1 MAKKPY
7 QNLSATDYSHLP
19 QMTLTEVRD
28 RVRDGDDLSLE
39 IVQQMPP
46 LPSSR
51 KDVLHL
57 MREFSVKDI
66 LVKEGAAAIASLEIP
81 SPSPFPE
88 RSDAILALC
97 AAHIA
102 AIRNKSD
109 ALLARANAMIPS
121 TIPYYVERVE
131 EERIRHAVVQRLA
144 KIEQQCCLTRIG
156 YEHLFCSAYIRDSF
170 HSDEE
175 YQRMEK
181 NIVAAFARQE
191 ETIIAL
197 QQHL

>member
-7 QNLSATDYSHLP
+7 QNLPATDYSHLP
-19 QMTLTEVRD
+19 QMILPEVRD

-39 IVQQMPP
+39 IFQQMPP
-46 LPSSR
+46 LPSRR

-66 LVKEGAAAIASLEIP
+66 LVMEEAAAVARLEIP

-88 RSDAILALC
+88 RSDAILARC

-109 ALLARANAMIPS
+109 AILACANAMIPS
-121 TIPYYVERVE
+121 PPSYYVERVE
-131 EERIRHAVVQRLA
+131 EERIRYAVVQQLA
-144 KIEQQCCLTRIG
+144 KIEQQCYRMRNS
-156 YEHLFCSAYIRDSF
+156 YEHLFCSAYLSDSF
-170 HSDEE
+170 YSDED
-175 YQRMEK
+175 YRRMEK
-181 NIVAAFARQE
+181 EIDAAFARQE
-191 ETIIAL
+191 ETIVAL
-197 QQHL
+197 RQD

>member
-7 QNLSATDYSHLP
+7 QNTPATDYSRLP
-19 QMTLTEVRD
+19 QITLPEVRD
-28 RVRDGDDLSLE
+28 RVRSGEALSLA
-39 IVQQMPP
+39 IIQQMPP
-46 LPSSR
+46 LPSHR
-51 KDVLHL
+51 KDVLHI

-66 LVKEGAAAIASLEIP
+66 LVKEETAAVARLEIP

-88 RSDAILALC
+88 RSDAILARC

-109 ALLARANAMIPS
+109 VLLACANAMLPS
-121 TIPYYVERVE
+121 TPPYYVERVE
-131 EERIRHAVVQRLA
+131 EERLRHAVVQQLA
-144 KIEQQCCLTRIG
+144 KIEQQCYLTRNK
-156 YEHLFCSAYIRDSF
+156 YEYLFCSAYISDSF
-170 HSDEE
+170 LSDED
-175 YQRMEK
+175 YRRMEK
-181 NIVAAFARQE
+181 DIDVAFARQE

>member
-7 QNLSATDYSHLP
+7 QAPPATDYSRLP
-19 QMTLTEVRD
+19 QMTLPEVRD
-28 RVRDGDDLSLE
+28 HVRDGEDLSLE

-46 LPSSR
+46 LPSRR

-66 LVKEGAAAIASLEIP
+66 LVKEKTAAVARLEIP

-88 RSDAILALC
+88 RSDAILARC

-109 ALLARANAMIPS
+109 ALLACANAMIPS
-121 TIPYYVERVE
+121 APYYVERVE
-131 EERIRHAVVQRLA
+131 EERMRHAVVQQLA
-144 KIEQQCCLTRIG
+144 KIEQQCCLTRNEC
-156 YEHLFCSAYIRDSF
+156 EHLFCSAYINDSF
-170 HSDEE
+170 HSDED
-175 YQRMEK
+175 YRRMEK
-181 NIVAAFARQE
+181 DIDAALARQE
-191 ETIIAL
+191 EIIVAL
-197 QQHL
+197 QQHI